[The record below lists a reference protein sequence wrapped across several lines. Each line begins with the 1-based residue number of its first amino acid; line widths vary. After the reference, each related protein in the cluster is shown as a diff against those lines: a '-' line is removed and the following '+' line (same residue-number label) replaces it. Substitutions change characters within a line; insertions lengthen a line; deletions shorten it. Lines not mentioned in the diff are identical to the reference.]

1 MPDDAPEQSA
11 TRRVLSADAAE
22 TARDLAAQ
30 VRAVAESLPFG
41 TDPAGFLAALEQLAA
56 EEEPEALP

>member
-1 MPDDAPEQSA
+1 MPDAVPEQSA
-11 TRRVLSADAAE
+11 AGRVLSPDAAQ

-30 VRAVAESLPFG
+30 VRSVAESLPFG
-41 TDPAGFLAALEQLAA
+41 TDPAGFLAALERLAA

>member
-1 MPDDAPEQSA
+1 MPDAVPEQSA
-11 TRRVLSADAAE
+11 AGRDLSPDAAE

-30 VRAVAESLPFG
+30 VRSIAENLPFG
-41 TDPAGFLAALEQLAA
+41 TDPADFVAALERLAA